1 MAGRPDESED
11 EDEEF
16 EYVGNGRAPIPKR
29 PRERPPIPG
38 RPDNDPGSADEDGG
52 DEAPQIVVLK
62 EGKHL
67 TARDVENI
75 KRKGG
80 AFCKVPFGLE
90 LTPKRSLCFRTC
102 LVAKGLPP
110 LPEHDV
116 QALDAQPEGSA
127 NLKSSKEKDAAGQ
140 KSKSQGLSFSSR
152 SSKTENTS
160 KAKRK
165 AAALLGDSEA
175 QDEGASQTKAPSKKK
190 KKQDKKL
197 LSFGD
202 DA

>member
-1 MAGRPDESED
+1 MAGRPDESEE

-29 PRERPPIPG
+29 PRERPPIPE

-67 TARDVENI
+67 TAREVENI
-75 KRKGG
+75 KRKG
-80 AFCKVPFGLE
+80 AMLHSVPFGGE
-90 LTPKRSLCFRTC
+90 STRKRSLRFRTC
-102 LVAKGLPP
+102 LVERGLPP
-110 LPEHDV
+110 LPEHDE
-116 QALDAQPEGSA
+116 QAQDAQPEGSA
-127 NLKSSKEKDAAGQ
+127 NSSKEKDAAGH
-140 KSKSQGLSFSSR
+140 KFKGQGLSFSSA
-152 SSKTENTS
+152 SSKTANTS

-165 AAALLGDSEA
+165 AVALLGDSEA
-175 QDEGASQTKAPSKKK
+175 QDEGPSQAKAPSKKKK

>member
-1 MAGRPDESED
+1 MAGRPDESEE

-29 PRERPPIPG
+29 PRERPPIPE
-38 RPDNDPGSADEDGG
+38 RPDNDPGSGDEDGG

-67 TARDVENI
+67 TAREVENI
-75 KRKGG
+75 KRKG
-80 AFCKVPFGLE
+80 AMPYSVPFGAE
-90 LTPKRSLCFRTC
+90 STRSRSLRFRTC
-102 LVAKGLPP
+102 LVERGLPP
-110 LPEHDV
+110 LHEHDE
-116 QALDAQPEGSA
+116 QAQDAQPEGST
-127 NLKSSKEKDAAGQ
+127 KEKDAAGH
-140 KSKSQGLSFSSR
+140 KSKGQGLSFSSA
-152 SSKTENTS
+152 SSKTANTS

-175 QDEGASQTKAPSKKK
+175 QDEGPSQTKAPSKKK